1 MTNTIQILSI
11 EKTGKESSLQKEHNN
26 KSIKIIDGYF
36 FSRNLDGQK
45 FTKII
50 KLISNDVSKTI
61 LTKSDKEFVTTLS
74 ITSLSK
80 NKVYTDLFSVE
91 NESEMDHISLSRWSD
106 LILVAPASSN
116 FLTKISNG
124 FSDDL
129 ASTVI
134 KASDKKVF
142 LCPAMNVR
150 MWEHASNKQSIS
162 TLKSYGYR
170 ILGPEI
176 GEMACGEFG
185 EGKMLEVDE
194 IINQLEIY
202 FKQISKNKK
211 LKAIVTAGPTQELI
225 DPVRFITNR
234 SSGKQGYEIA
244 NSLVE
249 NGFDTTLISG
259 PTNLKPNDNLKLI
272 RVKTGEEMYEKTME
286 LLPCDLAIFTAAV
299 SDFKIKKF
307 NKEKIKK
314 NKDQSFDLDL
324 NPDILELVSKSNKKP
339 KIVVG
344 FAAESENLF
353 DNARSKLEKKGCD
366 LIVAN
371 DVSNNEIGFESDFNE
386 VHLFYK
392 DKNIDDEKIPKNFK
406 SVIADEL
413 IKKITNKFNFFND

>member
-1 MTNTIQILSI
+1 MKFLENKKILI
-11 EKTGKESSLQKEHNN
+11 IITGGIAAYKT
-26 KSIKIIDGYF
+26 
-36 FSRNLDGQK
+36 LDL
-45 FTKII
+45 IR
-50 KLISNDVSKTI
+50 KLSKLNCEIKTI
-61 LTKSDKEFVTTLS
+61 LTKSGKEFVTPLS

-129 ASTVI
+129 ASAVI

-185 EGKMLEVDE
+185 GGKMLEVDE

-244 NSLVE
+244 NSLVK

-272 RVKTGEEMYEKTME
+272 KVKTGEEMHKKTME

-299 SDFKIKKF
+299 SDFKVKKF

-353 DNARSKLEKKGCD
+353 DNAKSKLEKKGCD

-386 VHLFYK
+386 VHLFL
-392 DKNIDDEKIPKNFK
+392 
-406 SVIADEL
+406 SL
-413 IKKITNKFNFFND
+413 IHI

>member
-1 MTNTIQILSI
+1 MKFLENKKILI
-11 EKTGKESSLQKEHNN
+11 IITGGIAAYKT
-26 KSIKIIDGYF
+26 
-36 FSRNLDGQK
+36 LDL
-45 FTKII
+45 IR
-50 KLISNDVSKTI
+50 KLSKLNCEIKTI
-61 LTKSDKEFVTTLS
+61 LTKSGKEFVTPLS

-106 LILVAPASSN
+106 LILVAPTSSN

-259 PTNLKPNDNLKLI
+259 PTNLEPNDNLKLI
-272 RVKTGEEMYEKTME
+272 KVKTGEEMYEKTME

-299 SDFKIKKF
+299 SDF
-307 NKEKIKK
+307 NCLLYTSPSPR
-314 NKDQSFDLDL
+314 D
-324 NPDILELVSKSNKKP
+324 
-339 KIVVG
+339 
-344 FAAESENLF
+344 
-353 DNARSKLEKKGCD
+353 
-366 LIVAN
+366 
-371 DVSNNEIGFESDFNE
+371 
-386 VHLFYK
+386 
-392 DKNIDDEKIPKNFK
+392 
-406 SVIADEL
+406 
-413 IKKITNKFNFFND
+413 

>member
-1 MTNTIQILSI
+1 MKFLENKKILI
-11 EKTGKESSLQKEHNN
+11 IITGGIAAYKTLDLIRKLSKLNC
-26 KSIKIIDGYF
+26 KI
-36 FSRNLDGQK
+36 
-45 FTKII
+45 
-50 KLISNDVSKTI
+50 KTI
-61 LTKSDKEFVTTLS
+61 LTKSGKEFVTPLS

-259 PTNLKPNDNLKLI
+259 PTNLKPNENLKLI
-272 RVKTGEEMYEKTME
+272 KVKTGEEMYEKTME

-299 SDFKIKKF
+299 SDFKVKKF

>member
-1 MTNTIQILSI
+1 MKFLENKKILI
-11 EKTGKESSLQKEHNN
+11 IITGGIAAYKT
-26 KSIKIIDGYF
+26 
-36 FSRNLDGQK
+36 LDL
-45 FTKII
+45 IR
-50 KLISNDVSKTI
+50 KLSKLNCEIKTI
-61 LTKSDKEFVTTLS
+61 LTKSGKEFVTPLS

-272 RVKTGEEMYEKTME
+272 KVKTGEEMYEKTME

-299 SDFKIKKF
+299 SDFKVKKF

-339 KIVVG
+339 KIVIG

>member
-1 MTNTIQILSI
+1 MKFLENKKILI
-11 EKTGKESSLQKEHNN
+11 IITGGIAAYKTLDLIRKLS
-26 KSIKIIDGYF
+26 KINCEI
-36 FSRNLDGQK
+36 
-45 FTKII
+45 
-50 KLISNDVSKTI
+50 KTI
-61 LTKSDKEFVTTLS
+61 LTKSGKEFVTPLS

-134 KASDKKVF
+134 KASDKRVF

-162 TLKSYGYR
+162 ALKRYGYR

-194 IINQLEIY
+194 IINQLELY
-202 FKQISKNKK
+202 FKQISNNKK

-259 PTNLKPNDNLKLI
+259 PTNLEPNDNLKLI
-272 RVKTGEEMYEKTME
+272 KVKTGEEMYEKTME

-299 SDFKIKKF
+299 SDFKVKKF

-353 DNARSKLEKKGCD
+353 ENAKSKLEKKGCD

>member
-1 MTNTIQILSI
+1 MKFLENKKILI
-11 EKTGKESSLQKEHNN
+11 IITGGIAAYKSLDL
-26 KSIKIIDGYF
+26 I
-36 FSRNLDGQK
+36 R
-45 FTKII
+45 
-50 KLISNDVSKTI
+50 KLSKVNCEIKTI
-61 LTKSDKEFVTTLS
+61 LTKSGEEFVTPLS

-80 NKVYTDLFSVE
+80 NKVYTGLFSIE

-150 MWEHASNKQSIS
+150 MWEHASNKQNVNI
-162 TLKSYGYR
+162 LKSYGYR
-170 ILGPEI
+170 LLGPEV

-202 FKQISKNKK
+202 FKQISNNKK

-225 DPVRFITNR
+225 DPVRFFTNR

-272 RVKTGEEMYEKTME
+272 KVKTGEEMYEKTME

-314 NKDQSFDLDL
+314 NKDLSFDLDL

-353 DNARSKLEKKGCD
+353 NNARSKLEKKGCD

-413 IKKITNKFNFFND
+413 IKKIANKFNFFND

>member
-1 MTNTIQILSI
+1 MKFLENKKILI
-11 EKTGKESSLQKEHNN
+11 IITGGIAAYKT
-26 KSIKIIDGYF
+26 
-36 FSRNLDGQK
+36 LDL
-45 FTKII
+45 IR
-50 KLISNDVSKTI
+50 KLSKLNCEIKTI
-61 LTKSDKEFVTTLS
+61 LTKSGKEFVTPLS

-162 TLKSYGYR
+162 TLKSYGYK

-194 IINQLEIY
+194 IINQLELY

-259 PTNLKPNDNLKLI
+259 PTNLEPNDNLKLI
-272 RVKTGEEMYEKTME
+272 KVKTGEEMHKKTME

>member
-1 MTNTIQILSI
+1 MKFLENKKILI
-11 EKTGKESSLQKEHNN
+11 IITGGIAAYKT
-26 KSIKIIDGYF
+26 
-36 FSRNLDGQK
+36 LDL
-45 FTKII
+45 IR
-50 KLISNDVSKTI
+50 KLSKLNCEIKTI
-61 LTKSDKEFVTTLS
+61 LTKSGKEFVTPLS

-272 RVKTGEEMYEKTME
+272 KVKTGEEMYEKTMG

>member
-1 MTNTIQILSI
+1 MKFLENKKILI
-11 EKTGKESSLQKEHNN
+11 IITGGIAAYKT
-26 KSIKIIDGYF
+26 
-36 FSRNLDGQK
+36 LDL
-45 FTKII
+45 IR
-50 KLISNDVSKTI
+50 KLSKLNCEIKTI
-61 LTKSDKEFVTTLS
+61 LTKSGKEFVTPLS

-194 IINQLEIY
+194 IINQLELY
-202 FKQISKNKK
+202 FKRISNNKK

-259 PTNLKPNDNLKLI
+259 PTNLEPNDNLKLI

-299 SDFKIKKF
+299 SDFKVKKF

-314 NKDQSFDLDL
+314 NKDLSFDLDL

-353 DNARSKLEKKGCD
+353 DNAKSKLEKKGCD

>member
-1 MTNTIQILSI
+1 MKFLENKKILI
-11 EKTGKESSLQKEHNN
+11 IITGGIAAYKT
-26 KSIKIIDGYF
+26 
-36 FSRNLDGQK
+36 LDL
-45 FTKII
+45 IR
-50 KLISNDVSKTI
+50 KLSKLNCEIKTI
-61 LTKSDKEFVTTLS
+61 LTKSGKEFVTPLS

-272 RVKTGEEMYEKTME
+272 KVKTGEEMHKKTME

-339 KIVVG
+339 KIVIG

-353 DNARSKLEKKGCD
+353 DNAKSKLEKKGCD

>member
-1 MTNTIQILSI
+1 MKFLENKKILI
-11 EKTGKESSLQKEHNN
+11 IITGGIAAYKT
-26 KSIKIIDGYF
+26 
-36 FSRNLDGQK
+36 LDL
-45 FTKII
+45 IR
-50 KLISNDVSKTI
+50 KLSKLNCEIKTI
-61 LTKSDKEFVTTLS
+61 LTKSGKEFVTPLS

-91 NESEMDHISLSRWSD
+91 NESEIDHISLSRWSD

-272 RVKTGEEMYEKTME
+272 KVKTGEEMYEKTME

-299 SDFKIKKF
+299 SDFKVKKF

>member
-1 MTNTIQILSI
+1 MKFLENKKILI
-11 EKTGKESSLQKEHNN
+11 IITGGIAAYKT
-26 KSIKIIDGYF
+26 
-36 FSRNLDGQK
+36 LDL
-45 FTKII
+45 IR
-50 KLISNDVSKTI
+50 KLSKLNCEIKTI
-61 LTKSDKEFVTTLS
+61 LTKSGKEFVTPLS

-272 RVKTGEEMYEKTME
+272 KVKTGEEMYEKTME

-299 SDFKIKKF
+299 SDFKVKKF

>member
-1 MTNTIQILSI
+1 MKFLENKKILI
-11 EKTGKESSLQKEHNN
+11 IITGGIAAYKT
-26 KSIKIIDGYF
+26 
-36 FSRNLDGQK
+36 LDL
-45 FTKII
+45 IR
-50 KLISNDVSKTI
+50 KLSKLNCEIKTI
-61 LTKSDKEFVTTLS
+61 LTKSGKEFVTPLS

-162 TLKSYGYR
+162 TLKNYGYR

-272 RVKTGEEMYEKTME
+272 KVKTGEEMYEKTME

-299 SDFKIKKF
+299 SDFKVKKF

>member
-1 MTNTIQILSI
+1 MKFLENKKILI
-11 EKTGKESSLQKEHNN
+11 IITGGIAAYKT
-26 KSIKIIDGYF
+26 
-36 FSRNLDGQK
+36 LDL
-45 FTKII
+45 IR
-50 KLISNDVSKTI
+50 KLSKLNCEIKTI
-61 LTKSDKEFVTTLS
+61 LTKSGKEFVTPLS

-106 LILVAPASSN
+106 LILVAPTSSN

-272 RVKTGEEMYEKTME
+272 KVKTGEEMYEKTME

-299 SDFKIKKF
+299 SDFKVKKF

-392 DKNIDDEKIPKNFK
+392 DKNINDEKIPKNFK

>member
-1 MTNTIQILSI
+1 MKFLENKKILI
-11 EKTGKESSLQKEHNN
+11 IITGGIAAYKT
-26 KSIKIIDGYF
+26 
-36 FSRNLDGQK
+36 LDL
-45 FTKII
+45 IR
-50 KLISNDVSKTI
+50 KLSKLNCEIKTI
-61 LTKSDKEFVTTLS
+61 LTKSGKEFVTPLS

-150 MWEHASNKQSIS
+150 MWEHASNKQNIS

-272 RVKTGEEMYEKTME
+272 KVKTGEEMYEKTME

-299 SDFKIKKF
+299 SDFKVKKF

>member
-1 MTNTIQILSI
+1 MKYLENKKILI
-11 EKTGKESSLQKEHNN
+11 IITGGIAAYKT
-26 KSIKIIDGYF
+26 
-36 FSRNLDGQK
+36 LDL
-45 FTKII
+45 IR
-50 KLISNDVSKTI
+50 KLSKLNCEIKTI
-61 LTKSDKEFVTTLS
+61 LTKSGKEFVTPLS

-80 NKVYTDLFSVE
+80 NKVYTDLFSIE

-150 MWEHASNKQSIS
+150 MWEHPSNKQNIN

-170 ILGPEI
+170 LLGPEI

-194 IINQLEIY
+194 IINQIELY
-202 FKQISKNKK
+202 FKQVSKNKK
-211 LKAIVTAGPTQELI
+211 LKAIVTAGPTHELI

-244 NSLVE
+244 NSLMK

-259 PTNLKPNDNLKLI
+259 PTNLEPNDNLKLI

-286 LLPCDLAIFTAAV
+286 FLPCDLAIFTAAV
-299 SDFKIKKF
+299 SDFKIK
-307 NKEKIKK
+307 NYNREKIKK
-314 NKDQSFDLDL
+314 NKDLNLDLDL

-353 DNARSKLEKKGCD
+353 ENARSKLEKKGCD

-371 DVSNNEIGFESDFNE
+371 DVGNKEIGFESDFNE

-392 DKNIDDEKIPKNFK
+392 DKKIDDEKIPKNFK

>member
-1 MTNTIQILSI
+1 MKFLENKKILI
-11 EKTGKESSLQKEHNN
+11 IITGGIAAYKT
-26 KSIKIIDGYF
+26 
-36 FSRNLDGQK
+36 LDL
-45 FTKII
+45 IR
-50 KLISNDVSKTI
+50 KLSKLNCEIKTI
-61 LTKSDKEFVTTLS
+61 LTKSGKEFVTPLS

-272 RVKTGEEMYEKTME
+272 KVKTGEEMHKKTME

-299 SDFKIKKF
+299 SDFKIKVF

-314 NKDQSFDLDL
+314 NNDQSFDLDL

>member
-1 MTNTIQILSI
+1 MKFLENKKILI
-11 EKTGKESSLQKEHNN
+11 IITGGIAAYKT
-26 KSIKIIDGYF
+26 
-36 FSRNLDGQK
+36 LDL
-45 FTKII
+45 IR
-50 KLISNDVSKTI
+50 KLSKLNCEIKTI
-61 LTKSDKEFVTTLS
+61 LTKSGKEFVTPLS

-162 TLKSYGYR
+162 ALDNYGYR

-202 FKQISKNKK
+202 FQQISKNKK

-272 RVKTGEEMYEKTME
+272 KVKTGEEMHKKTME

-314 NKDQSFDLDL
+314 DKDQSFDLDL

-371 DVSNNEIGFESDFNE
+371 DVSNSEIGFESDFNE

>member
-1 MTNTIQILSI
+1 MKFLENKKILI
-11 EKTGKESSLQKEHNN
+11 IITGGIAAYKT
-26 KSIKIIDGYF
+26 
-36 FSRNLDGQK
+36 LDL
-45 FTKII
+45 IR
-50 KLISNDVSKTI
+50 KLSKLNCEIKTI
-61 LTKSDKEFVTTLS
+61 LTKSGKEFVTPLS

-272 RVKTGEEMYEKTME
+272 KVKTGEEMHKKTME

-299 SDFKIKKF
+299 SDFKVKKF

>member
-1 MTNTIQILSI
+1 MKFLENKKILI
-11 EKTGKESSLQKEHNN
+11 IITGGIAAYKT
-26 KSIKIIDGYF
+26 
-36 FSRNLDGQK
+36 LDL
-45 FTKII
+45 IR
-50 KLISNDVSKTI
+50 KLSKLNCEIKTI
-61 LTKSDKEFVTTLS
+61 LTKSGKEFVTPLS

-170 ILGPEI
+170 VLGPEI

-194 IINQLEIY
+194 IINQLELY

-272 RVKTGEEMYEKTME
+272 KVKTGEEMYEKTME

-299 SDFKIKKF
+299 SDFKVKKF

-371 DVSNNEIGFESDFNE
+371 DVSNSEIGFESDFNE

>member
-1 MTNTIQILSI
+1 MKFLENKKILIIITGGISAY
-11 EKTGKESSLQKEHNN
+11 KT
-26 KSIKIIDGYF
+26 
-36 FSRNLDGQK
+36 LDL
-45 FTKII
+45 IR
-50 KLISNDVSKTI
+50 KLSKLNCEIKTI
-61 LTKSDKEFVTTLS
+61 LTKSGKEFVTPLS

-259 PTNLKPNDNLKLI
+259 PTNLKQNDNLKLI
-272 RVKTGEEMYEKTME
+272 KVKTGEEMYEKTME

-299 SDFKIKKF
+299 SDFKVKKF

-324 NPDILELVSKSNKKP
+324 NPDILQLVSKSNKKP

>member
-1 MTNTIQILSI
+1 MKFLENKKILI
-11 EKTGKESSLQKEHNN
+11 IITGGIAAYKT
-26 KSIKIIDGYF
+26 
-36 FSRNLDGQK
+36 LDL
-45 FTKII
+45 IR
-50 KLISNDVSKTI
+50 KLSKLNCEIKTI
-61 LTKSDKEFVTTLS
+61 LTKSGKEFVTPLS

-150 MWEHASNKQSIS
+150 MWEHASNKQSIN

-272 RVKTGEEMYEKTME
+272 KVKTGEEMHKKTME

-314 NKDQSFDLDL
+314 DKDQSFDLDL

>member
-1 MTNTIQILSI
+1 MKFLENKKILI
-11 EKTGKESSLQKEHNN
+11 IITGGIAAYKTLDLIRKLS
-26 KSIKIIDGYF
+26 KINCEI
-36 FSRNLDGQK
+36 
-45 FTKII
+45 
-50 KLISNDVSKTI
+50 KTI
-61 LTKSDKEFVTTLS
+61 LTKSGKEFVTPLS

-259 PTNLKPNDNLKLI
+259 PTNLEPNDNLKLI
-272 RVKTGEEMYEKTME
+272 KVKTGEEMYEKTME

-299 SDFKIKKF
+299 SDFKVKKF

-314 NKDQSFDLDL
+314 NKDLSFDLDL

-339 KIVVG
+339 KIVIG

>member
-1 MTNTIQILSI
+1 MKFLENKKILI
-11 EKTGKESSLQKEHNN
+11 IITGGIAAYKSLDL
-26 KSIKIIDGYF
+26 I
-36 FSRNLDGQK
+36 R
-45 FTKII
+45 
-50 KLISNDVSKTI
+50 KLSKLNCEIKTI
-61 LTKSDKEFVTTLS
+61 LTKGGKEFVTPLS

-150 MWEHASNKQSIS
+150 MWEHASNKRNVNI
-162 TLKSYGYR
+162 LKSYGYR
-170 ILGPEI
+170 LLGPEI

-194 IINQLEIY
+194 IINQLELY

-259 PTNLKPNDNLKLI
+259 PTNLEPNDNLKLI
-272 RVKTGEEMYEKTME
+272 KVKTGEEMYEKTME

-299 SDFKIKKF
+299 SDFKVKKF

-314 NKDQSFDLDL
+314 NKDLSFDLDL

-371 DVSNNEIGFESDFNE
+371 DVSNNKIGFESDFNE

>member
-1 MTNTIQILSI
+1 MKFLENKKILI
-11 EKTGKESSLQKEHNN
+11 IITGGIAAYKT
-26 KSIKIIDGYF
+26 
-36 FSRNLDGQK
+36 LDL
-45 FTKII
+45 IR
-50 KLISNDVSKTI
+50 KLSKLNCEIKTI
-61 LTKSDKEFVTTLS
+61 LTKSGKEFVTPLS

-272 RVKTGEEMYEKTME
+272 KVKTGEEMHKKTME

-314 NKDQSFDLDL
+314 DKDQSFDLDL

-371 DVSNNEIGFESDFNE
+371 DVSNSEIGFESDFNE

>member
-1 MTNTIQILSI
+1 MKFLENKKILI
-11 EKTGKESSLQKEHNN
+11 IITGGIAAYKT
-26 KSIKIIDGYF
+26 
-36 FSRNLDGQK
+36 LDL
-45 FTKII
+45 IR
-50 KLISNDVSKTI
+50 KLSKLNCEIKTI
-61 LTKSDKEFVTTLS
+61 LTKSGKEFVTPLS

-259 PTNLKPNDNLKLI
+259 PTNLEPNDNLKLI
-272 RVKTGEEMYEKTME
+272 KVKTGEEMHKKTME

-314 NKDQSFDLDL
+314 SKDQSFDLDL
-324 NPDILELVSKSNKKP
+324 NPDILQLVSKSNKKP

>member
-1 MTNTIQILSI
+1 MKFLENKKILI
-11 EKTGKESSLQKEHNN
+11 IITGGIAAYKT
-26 KSIKIIDGYF
+26 
-36 FSRNLDGQK
+36 LDL
-45 FTKII
+45 IR
-50 KLISNDVSKTI
+50 KLSKLNCEIKTI
-61 LTKSDKEFVTTLS
+61 LTKSGKEFVTPLS

-134 KASDKKVF
+134 KASNKKVF

-259 PTNLKPNDNLKLI
+259 PTNLEPNDNLKLI
-272 RVKTGEEMYEKTME
+272 KVKTGEEMHKKTME

-299 SDFKIKKF
+299 SDFKVKKF

-314 NKDQSFDLDL
+314 DKDQSFDLDL

-386 VHLFYK
+386 IHLFYK

>member
-1 MTNTIQILSI
+1 MKFLENKKILI
-11 EKTGKESSLQKEHNN
+11 IITGGIAAYKT
-26 KSIKIIDGYF
+26 
-36 FSRNLDGQK
+36 LDL
-45 FTKII
+45 IR
-50 KLISNDVSKTI
+50 KLSKLNCEIKTI
-61 LTKSDKEFVTTLS
+61 LTKSGKEFVTPLS

-272 RVKTGEEMYEKTME
+272 KVKTGEEMYEKTME

-299 SDFKIKKF
+299 SDFKVKKF

-324 NPDILELVSKSNKKP
+324 NPDILQLVSKSNKKP

>member
-1 MTNTIQILSI
+1 MKFLENKKILI
-11 EKTGKESSLQKEHNN
+11 IITGGIAAYKT
-26 KSIKIIDGYF
+26 
-36 FSRNLDGQK
+36 LDL
-45 FTKII
+45 IR
-50 KLISNDVSKTI
+50 KLSKLNCEIKTI
-61 LTKSDKEFVTTLS
+61 LTKSGKEFVTPLS

-80 NKVYTDLFSVE
+80 NKVYTDLFSLE

-150 MWEHASNKQSIS
+150 MWEHASNKQNIN

-194 IINQLEIY
+194 IINQLELY
-202 FKQISKNKK
+202 FKQKSKNKQ

-272 RVKTGEEMYEKTME
+272 KVKTGEEMHKKTME

-324 NPDILELVSKSNKKP
+324 NPDILEMVSKSNKKP

>member
-1 MTNTIQILSI
+1 MKFLENKKILI
-11 EKTGKESSLQKEHNN
+11 VITGGIAAYKSL
-26 KSIKIIDGYF
+26 DLM
-36 FSRNLDGQK
+36 R
-45 FTKII
+45 
-50 KLISNDVSKTI
+50 KLSKLNCEIKTI
-61 LTKSDKEFVTTLS
+61 LTKGGKEFVTPLS

-150 MWEHASNKQSIS
+150 MWEHASNKQSIN

-185 EGKMLEVDE
+185 EGKMLEVDK
-194 IINQLEIY
+194 IINQLELY
-202 FKQISKNKK
+202 FKQISNNKK

-259 PTNLKPNDNLKLI
+259 PTNLEPNDNLKLI
-272 RVKTGEEMYEKTME
+272 KVKTGEEMYEKTME

-314 NKDQSFDLDL
+314 NKDLSFDLDL
-324 NPDILELVSKSNKKP
+324 NPDILELISKSNKKP
-339 KIVVG
+339 RIVVG

-371 DVSNNEIGFESDFNE
+371 DVSNNKIGFESDFNE

>member
-1 MTNTIQILSI
+1 MKFLENKKILI
-11 EKTGKESSLQKEHNN
+11 IITGGIAAYKSLDLIRKLSKLNC
-26 KSIKIIDGYF
+26 KI
-36 FSRNLDGQK
+36 
-45 FTKII
+45 
-50 KLISNDVSKTI
+50 KTI
-61 LTKSDKEFVTTLS
+61 LTKGGKEFVTPLS

-150 MWEHASNKQSIS
+150 MWEHASNKQSIN

-170 ILGPEI
+170 ILGPEN

-194 IINQLEIY
+194 IINKLELY

-259 PTNLKPNDNLKLI
+259 PTNLEPNDNLKLI
-272 RVKTGEEMYEKTME
+272 KVKTGEEMYEKTME

-299 SDFKIKKF
+299 SDFKVKKF

-324 NPDILELVSKSNKKP
+324 NPDILQLVSKSNKKP

>member
-1 MTNTIQILSI
+1 MKFLENKKILI
-11 EKTGKESSLQKEHNN
+11 IITGGIAAYKSLDL
-26 KSIKIIDGYF
+26 I
-36 FSRNLDGQK
+36 R
-45 FTKII
+45 
-50 KLISNDVSKTI
+50 KLSKLNCEIKTI
-61 LTKSDKEFVTTLS
+61 LTKSGKEFVTPLS

-259 PTNLKPNDNLKLI
+259 PTNLEPNDNLKLI
-272 RVKTGEEMYEKTME
+272 KVKTGEEMHKKTME

-339 KIVVG
+339 KIVIG

>member
-1 MTNTIQILSI
+1 MKFLENKKILI
-11 EKTGKESSLQKEHNN
+11 IITGGIAAYKT
-26 KSIKIIDGYF
+26 
-36 FSRNLDGQK
+36 LDL
-45 FTKII
+45 IR
-50 KLISNDVSKTI
+50 KLSKLNCEIKTI
-61 LTKSDKEFVTTLS
+61 LTKSGKEFVTPLS

-129 ASTVI
+129 ATTVI

-194 IINQLEIY
+194 IINQLELY

-272 RVKTGEEMYEKTME
+272 KVKTGEEMYEKTME

-299 SDFKIKKF
+299 SDFKVKKF

-339 KIVVG
+339 KIVIG

>member
-1 MTNTIQILSI
+1 MKFLENKKILI
-11 EKTGKESSLQKEHNN
+11 IITGGIAAYKT
-26 KSIKIIDGYF
+26 
-36 FSRNLDGQK
+36 LDL
-45 FTKII
+45 IR
-50 KLISNDVSKTI
+50 KLSKLNCEIKTI
-61 LTKSDKEFVTTLS
+61 LTKSGKEFVTPLS
-74 ITSLSK
+74 IISLSK
-80 NKVYTDLFSVE
+80 NKVYIDLFSVE

-150 MWEHASNKQSIS
+150 MWEHASNKQSIN
-162 TLKSYGYR
+162 TLKNYGYR

-211 LKAIVTAGPTQELI
+211 LKAIVTAGPTQEFI

-234 SSGKQGYEIA
+234 SSGRQGYEIA
-244 NSLVE
+244 NSLIE

-272 RVKTGEEMYEKTME
+272 KVKTGEEMHKKTME
-286 LLPCDLAIFTAAV
+286 SLPCDLAIFTAAV

-307 NKEKIKK
+307 NKKKIKK
-314 NKDQSFDLDL
+314 NKDQSFDLEL
-324 NPDILELVSKSNKKP
+324 NPDILELVSKSNKRP

>member
-1 MTNTIQILSI
+1 MKFLENKKILI
-11 EKTGKESSLQKEHNN
+11 IITGGIAAYKT
-26 KSIKIIDGYF
+26 
-36 FSRNLDGQK
+36 LDL
-45 FTKII
+45 IR
-50 KLISNDVSKTI
+50 KLSKLNCEIKTI
-61 LTKSDKEFVTTLS
+61 LTKSGKEFVTPLS

-272 RVKTGEEMYEKTME
+272 KVKTGEEMHKKTME

>member
-1 MTNTIQILSI
+1 MKFLENKKILI
-11 EKTGKESSLQKEHNN
+11 IITGGIAAYKT
-26 KSIKIIDGYF
+26 
-36 FSRNLDGQK
+36 LDL
-45 FTKII
+45 IR
-50 KLISNDVSKTI
+50 KLSKLNCEIKTI
-61 LTKSDKEFVTTLS
+61 LTKSGKEFVTPLS

-106 LILVAPASSN
+106 LILVTPASSN

-259 PTNLKPNDNLKLI
+259 PTNLEPNDNLKLI
-272 RVKTGEEMYEKTME
+272 KVKTGEEMHKKTME

-299 SDFKIKKF
+299 SDFKVKKF

-371 DVSNNEIGFESDFNE
+371 DVSSNEIGFESDFNE

>member
-1 MTNTIQILSI
+1 MKFLENKKILI
-11 EKTGKESSLQKEHNN
+11 IITGGIAAYKT
-26 KSIKIIDGYF
+26 
-36 FSRNLDGQK
+36 LDL
-45 FTKII
+45 IR
-50 KLISNDVSKTI
+50 KLSKLNCEIKTI
-61 LTKSDKEFVTTLS
+61 LTKSGKEFVTPLS

-134 KASDKKVF
+134 KASDKRVF

-211 LKAIVTAGPTQELI
+211 LKAIVTAGPTQEFI

-259 PTNLKPNDNLKLI
+259 PTNLEPNDNLKLI
-272 RVKTGEEMYEKTME
+272 KVKTGEEMHKKTME

-307 NKEKIKK
+307 NNEKIKK

-324 NPDILELVSKSNKKP
+324 NPDILQLVSKSNKKP

>member
-1 MTNTIQILSI
+1 MKFLENKKILI
-11 EKTGKESSLQKEHNN
+11 IITGGIAAYKT
-26 KSIKIIDGYF
+26 
-36 FSRNLDGQK
+36 LDL
-45 FTKII
+45 IR
-50 KLISNDVSKTI
+50 KLSKLNCEIKTI
-61 LTKSDKEFVTTLS
+61 LTKSGKEFVTPLS

-142 LCPAMNVR
+142 LSPAMNVR

-194 IINQLEIY
+194 IINQLELY

-272 RVKTGEEMYEKTME
+272 KVKTGEEMHKKTME

-339 KIVVG
+339 NIVVG

-353 DNARSKLEKKGCD
+353 NNARSKLEKKGCD

>member
-1 MTNTIQILSI
+1 MKFLENKKILI
-11 EKTGKESSLQKEHNN
+11 IITGGIAAYKT
-26 KSIKIIDGYF
+26 
-36 FSRNLDGQK
+36 LDL
-45 FTKII
+45 IR
-50 KLISNDVSKTI
+50 KLSKLNCEIKTI
-61 LTKSDKEFVTTLS
+61 LSKSGKEFVTPLS

-150 MWEHASNKQSIS
+150 MWEHASNKQSIN

-259 PTNLKPNDNLKLI
+259 PTNLEPNDNLKLI
-272 RVKTGEEMYEKTME
+272 KVKTGEEMHKKTME

-324 NPDILELVSKSNKKP
+324 NPDILDLVSKSNKKP

-344 FAAESENLF
+344 FAAETENLF
-353 DNARSKLEKKGCD
+353 NNARSKLEKKGCD